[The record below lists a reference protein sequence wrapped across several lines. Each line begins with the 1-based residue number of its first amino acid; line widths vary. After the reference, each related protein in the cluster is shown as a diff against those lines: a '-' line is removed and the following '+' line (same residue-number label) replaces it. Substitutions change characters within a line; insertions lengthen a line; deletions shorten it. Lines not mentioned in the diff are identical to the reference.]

1 MKKTLIILIVFIFSC
16 NSNNNEPAK
25 IDNELKAEVEAITP
39 TEVAPI
45 SPTVEAVKLP
55 LKKEIQNGDLI
66 FHTSTSG
73 QSLAIQI
80 ASNSKYSHV
89 GMIYQD
95 GGKDYVLEAVQ
106 PVKLTL
112 LSEFI
117 NRGENKHY
125 VVKRIKDSD
134 AVLTSEG
141 IAKMK
146 MIGGKYLNKN
156 YDLKF
161 EWSDDKIYCSE
172 LVWKIYDQAF
182 GIKIGALQQIKDF
195 DLSDPVVKAK
205 AKQRYGN
212 NIPLEEL
219 IITPD
224 RMFRSDK
231 LVTVFER

>member
-1 MKKTLIILIVFIFSC
+1 MKKTLIILSIFIFGC
-16 NSNNNEPAK
+16 NSNNEEPAK
-25 IDNELKAEVEAITP
+25 MDIALKTEVEAITP
-39 TEVAPI
+39 RETTAVDPTTEVEDA
-45 SPTVEAVKLP
+45 P

-106 PVKLTL
+106 PVKLTPL
-112 LSEFI
+112 TQFI

-125 VVKRIKDSD
+125 VVKRIKNSD
-134 AVLTSEG
+134 EVLTSEG

-205 AKQRYGN
+205 AKQRYGK

-224 RMFRSDK
+224 RMFQSDQ

>member
-1 MKKTLIILIVFIFSC
+1 MNKILIILTIIISGC
-16 NSNNNEPAK
+16 TSKNDEPAK
-25 IDNELKAEVEAITP
+25 TISANNAEMEIANP
-39 TEVAPI
+39 N
-45 SPTVEAVKLP
+45 SPAEILP
-55 LKKEIQNGDLI
+55 LKKEIQTGDLI
-66 FHTSTSG
+66 FHTSSSG

-89 GMIYQD
+89 GMIYKQ
-95 GGKDYVLEAVQ
+95 GEKDYVLEAVQ

-112 LSEFI
+112 LSKFI
-117 NRGENKHY
+117 DRGENKHY
-125 VVKRIKDSD
+125 VVKRLKNSD
-134 AVLTSEG
+134 GVLTPEG

-146 MIGGKYLNKN
+146 SIGKKYLNKN

-195 DLSDPVVKAK
+195 DLSDPVVKEK
-205 AKQRYGN
+205 AKERYGN
-212 NIPLEEL
+212 NIPVEEL

-224 RMFRSDK
+224 RMFQSDK
-231 LVTVFER
+231 LVTVLEE